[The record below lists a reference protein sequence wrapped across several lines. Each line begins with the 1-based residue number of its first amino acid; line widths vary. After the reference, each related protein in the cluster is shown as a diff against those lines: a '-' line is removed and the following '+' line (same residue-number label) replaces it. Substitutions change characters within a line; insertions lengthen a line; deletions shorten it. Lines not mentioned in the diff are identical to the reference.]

1 MGFPCIRCLC
11 CGRTDLYLWG
21 PAVRPIGRPFGL
33 QDHQAYLG
41 TPPFFYSTVFKLSRL
56 WNIRF
61 RTSFLF
67 FGSLV
72 SEFTSPG
79 LTSHNPRQ
87 SSTWVWFYTWHSSDL
102 SSWVQG
108 FQDLD
113 GMQGQSQTLQT
124 PIGVPG
130 GSPQFRL
137 LRPSGQDDAETHH
150 ELQGG
155 RKFWMTFNLNQKDRN
170 MYIKTGIFLSKRDTL
185 ENPNLFSFNKHF
197 A

>member
-1 MGFPCIRCLC
+1 MYSMLLLW
-11 CGRTDLYLWG
+11 TD
-21 PAVRPIGRPFGL
+21 RPISLRSCRS
-33 QDHQAYLG
+33 AYRSPLWSSPG
-41 TPPFFYSTVFKLSRL
+41 SPSLSRYTSIFFYSTVFKLSRL

-79 LTSHNPRQ
+79 LTLHNPRQ

-130 GSPQFRL
+130 GSPQFRH

-155 RKFWMTFNLNQKDRN
+155 RKFWMTCNLNPKDQKIYNETEDFFIEDLKRCT
-170 MYIKTGIFLSKRDTL
+170 IKYTWMTKKTF
-185 ENPNLFSFNKHF
+185 
-197 A
+197 